1 MPCKGAYEGTDGAES
16 DMCEPAARITGT
28 GGMSCSGGRGADC
41 TDRPD
46 AERGRGAPG
55 APPWVFARLESEPN
69 GNDGSCGAPGPSGG
83 DVALIEGLD
92 RRLAPRGGKAAT
104 VEPPIGCTGTVGSWG
119 GGDGPRCQ
127 ETVSPG
133 SRDILVICETSAL
146 PPSAAGGW
154 NSEASDGRGE
164 VAGEDEAEKGLG
176 YRSGGNVLSCDRAS
190 DSEDGER
197 ASGPAGEDA
206 EGAVVVFLRET
217 AMCKLDPQHCDRD
230 TGRTVR
236 SEIDAVDEILHDLV
250 PGHIRLC
257 MDHKSLLAKDHDGQ
271 DIGCAFSDV
280 VLIVNTPPPTL
291 GPLGDHEMLPCKGWV
306 A

>member
-1 MPCKGAYEGTDGAES
+1 VSVAASSSVGEAGGEASSSGSDWCGKDENRAEGGCGARPPGRGGAKGSMGRRGSAERDRDGPMPCKGVYEGTDGAES

-55 APPWVFARLESEPN
+55 APGAPPCAFARLESEPN
-69 GNDGSCGAPGPSGG
+69 DNEGSCGAPGPSGG

-104 VEPPIGCTGTVGSWG
+104 VEPPIDCTGTVGSWG

-133 SRDILVICETSAL
+133 SRDTLVICETSAL

-176 YRSGGNVLSCDRAS
+176 
-190 DSEDGER
+190 
-197 ASGPAGEDA
+197 
-206 EGAVVVFLRET
+206 
-217 AMCKLDPQHCDRD
+217 
-230 TGRTVR
+230 
-236 SEIDAVDEILHDLV
+236 
-250 PGHIRLC
+250 
-257 MDHKSLLAKDHDGQ
+257 
-271 DIGCAFSDV
+271 
-280 VLIVNTPPPTL
+280 
-291 GPLGDHEMLPCKGWV
+291 
-306 A
+306 